1 MHFTEEKK
9 MYAGSEWHEG
19 GNDDRIVIFL
29 NFLNSFKL
37 FFGGNGLCRAL
48 ARPAISII
56 NACCPCTYTSLTAD
70 CSPILTV
77 QPGHCD
83 WVIHQSCWQLR
94 DDVIYKSLV
103 QCFLLE
109 WLRRLML
116 SGPGLV
122 WQIVRMQITKRI
134 AQDLIELNK
143 MNISCRM
150 MHIARLMTFTLF
162 GCKTMM

>member
-1 MHFTEEKK
+1 MGEL
-9 MYAGSEWHEG
+9 
-19 GNDDRIVIFL
+19 FL
-29 NFLNSFKL
+29 FD
-37 FFGGNGLCRAL
+37 
-48 ARPAISII
+48 SIQQFQRQYCI
-56 NACCPCTYTSLTAD
+56 PKPIQSVMPTVCVHTPLIAD

-116 SGPGLV
+116 SGPSPV
-122 WQIVRMQITKRI
+122 WQIVCTQITKWI

-143 MNISCRM
+143 INISCSM
-150 MHIARLMTFTLF
+150 MHIARLVTFTLF